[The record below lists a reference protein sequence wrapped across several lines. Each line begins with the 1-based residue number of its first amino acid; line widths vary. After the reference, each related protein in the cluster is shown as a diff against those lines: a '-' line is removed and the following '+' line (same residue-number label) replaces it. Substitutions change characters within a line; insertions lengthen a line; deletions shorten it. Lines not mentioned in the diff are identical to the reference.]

1 LDGASTL
8 LRRRFDNH
16 CGRGATLA
24 LARRGTG
31 ASTGGNDQ
39 GGAALGIGL
48 LGRDGASRERRRR
61 EAVVKGVILRLR
73 SRRLRLRVE
82 LAEWGKVHLGDIRA
96 TA

>member
-8 LRRRFDNH
+8 LCRRFDNY
-16 CGRGATLA
+16 CKRGATLA

-31 ASTGGNDQ
+31 ASTEGNNQ

-48 LGRDGASRERRRR
+48 LRRDSALRKRRRR

-73 SRRLRLRVE
+73 SRRLRLRVK
-82 LAEWGKVHLGDIRA
+82 LAE
-96 TA
+96 